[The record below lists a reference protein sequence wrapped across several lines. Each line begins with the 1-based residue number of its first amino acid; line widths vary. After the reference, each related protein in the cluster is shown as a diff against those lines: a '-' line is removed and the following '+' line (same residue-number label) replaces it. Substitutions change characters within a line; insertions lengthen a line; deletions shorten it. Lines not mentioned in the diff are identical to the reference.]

1 MFTSTPTRDVE
12 NEEEPPPILLNLDG
26 DGSVLEARI
35 DDECVAKLLA
45 PTRGAEPMAA
55 PALETHDGEA
65 GVLSGYVW

>member
-12 NEEEPPPILLNLDG
+12 NEEPPPILLNLDG

-45 PTRGAEPMAA
+45 PTRGAEPMTA
-55 PALETHDGEA
+55 PALEIHDGEA